1 MEQTQPSKMKYIGAW
16 LLAGIIAN
24 ILSMIADT
32 VIANAIVNDL
42 GDLNAYFI
50 VGAAVSIPIISGSF
64 IFVYNLFKSLNVRK
78 VMIYLYILGGLG
90 ALANIGKTAGT
101 YQSMGVDLSIYFLS
115 AIISVVVS
123 VLLIRNYYIK
133 KPDRWF

>member
-16 LLAGIIAN
+16 LLTGIIAS
-24 ILSMIADT
+24 ILGRIADT
-32 VIANAIVNDL
+32 VIANAMVNDL

-50 VGAAVSIPIISGSF
+50 VVAAVSIPIMSGSF

-101 YQSMGVDLSIYFLS
+101 YQGMGVDLSIYFLS

-133 KPDRWF
+133 KTDRWF